1 MEPYDLLWLGVD
13 RDERPSHGKRIEDTL
28 QRVVRV
34 RLWED
39 EELKAL
45 ADGELSFKQ
54 VTALRVMRIAGEAAR
69 RGMEE
74 RKICF
79 ITGMS
84 KKVVRE
90 YLEFIEGNEL
100 ISKGSN
106 EPGGEGIIWTYYPQ

>member
-1 MEPYDLLWLGVD
+1 MG
-13 RDERPSHGKRIEDTL
+13 IEL
-28 QRVVRV
+28 Q
-34 RLWED
+34 
-39 EELKAL
+39 ASY
-45 ADGELSFKQ
+45 GFKGN
-54 VTALRVMRIAGEAAR
+54 LDSGEAAR

-106 EPGGEGIIWTYYPQ
+106 ERGGEGIIWTYYPQ

>member
-45 ADGELSFKQ
+45 ADG
-54 VTALRVMRIAGEAAR
+54 
-69 RGMEE
+69 
-74 RKICF
+74 
-79 ITGMS
+79 
-84 KKVVRE
+84 
-90 YLEFIEGNEL
+90 N
-100 ISKGSN
+100 
-106 EPGGEGIIWTYYPQ
+106 